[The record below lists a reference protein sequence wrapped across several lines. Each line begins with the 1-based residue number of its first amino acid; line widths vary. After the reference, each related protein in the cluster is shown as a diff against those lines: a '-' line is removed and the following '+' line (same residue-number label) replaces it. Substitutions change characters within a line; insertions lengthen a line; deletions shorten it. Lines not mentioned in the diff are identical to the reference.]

1 MRLLLCC
8 LLWCSTILVGHAA
21 DQPSVDLPPPAEVT
35 AWNRPIVQ
43 LRAPLQGL
51 TPAERA
57 ARIAQRLAALDLT
70 ANTEPARI
78 QVTTLES
85 QPALLILV
93 GDRLIMALL
102 DGDRDAESGQSLADL
117 GAQTLTALEGILAAK
132 REQAQPRRWLMGV
145 LRALGATVA
154 LLVAVVALRRMY
166 RTALERVLRVAT
178 PRVPLVGGIDASS
191 VATWLLTQAV
201 KLPLLAVGAFA
212 IFVGLELVLH
222 AFPYTRPWAAA
233 LGGGSLALLGSLLA
247 GFVSAL
253 PGLAMV
259 AVIVLLTRM
268 LSKAQAVFLD
278 SVASGKVQVGW
289 MEPETARAS
298 RRVISILLWL
308 FAITVAY
315 PYLPGSSSDAFKGV
329 SVFAGLLLT
338 LGSAGLV
345 GQVVSGLMV
354 VYARTMRTGDLVKIG
369 EVIGEV
375 VEIGFLSTKL
385 RSNLREEITIP
396 NSSLVG
402 ATVINWSRLEAD
414 HAQIRATVTI
424 GYDTPWRQVQAMLI
438 AAAARVPRI
447 LAEPAPFV
455 VQRALSD
462 FYVEYDLRC
471 AIADTKS
478 RFSVLSE
485 LHGEIQDEF
494 NAHGVQIMSPHF
506 ESQPAQPVLVPK
518 ANWHLAP
525 AVPPAG

>member
-1 MRLLLCC
+1 MHWLLICVF
-8 LLWCSTILVGHAA
+8 WCATVFVAQGAEGAAA
-21 DQPSVDLPPPAEVT
+21 DAPPPADVI
-35 AWNRPIVQ
+35 AWNRPIIQ
-43 LRAPLQGL
+43 LRAELQGL
-51 TPAERA
+51 SPAERA
-57 ARIAQRLAALDLT
+57 ARIAERLANLDVNATSEL
-70 ANTEPARI
+70 ARV
-78 QVTTLES
+78 QAATVEG
-85 QPALLILV
+85 QEALLILV

-102 DGDRDAESGQSLADL
+102 PGDRDAESGQSLANL
-117 GAQTLTALEGILAAK
+117 GDQAMSGINAILAAK
-132 REQAQPRRWLMGV
+132 REQAQPQRLLMSAVQVLGSSLALLLVIGV
-145 LRALGATVA
+145 LFRLYRRGVA
-154 LLVAVVALRRMY
+154 RLVQL
-166 RTALERVLRVAT
+166 TI
-178 PRVPLVGGIDASS
+178 PRLPRLGGIDPSAVVS
-191 VATWLLTQAV
+191 WLLTQLV
-201 KLPLLAVGAFA
+201 KLPVLAAGLLAV
-212 IFVGLELVLH
+212 FVWLELVLQ

-233 LGGGSLALLGSLLA
+233 LGTGSLRLLGSLVT

-259 AVIVLLTRM
+259 AVIIILTRM
-268 LSKAQAVFLD
+268 LSKAQAVFFD
-278 SVASGKVQVGW
+278 AIAAGTVQVAW

-298 RRVISILLWL
+298 RRVIAILLWL

-354 VYARTMRTGDLVKIG
+354 VYARTMRAGALVKIG
-369 EVIGEV
+369 DVIGEV
-375 VEIGFLSTKL
+375 SEIGFLSTKL
-385 RSNLREEITIP
+385 RSRLREEVTIP

-402 ATVINWSRLEAD
+402 ATVINWSRLEAG
-414 HAQIRATVTI
+414 HAQIQATVTI

-438 AAAARVPRI
+438 AAAGRLPRI

-471 AIADTKS
+471 AIADPKS

-494 NAHGVQIMSPHF
+494 STHGVQIMSPHF
-506 ESQPAQPVLVPK
+506 EHQPAQPVLVTK
-518 ANWHLAP
+518 ADWHRAP

>member
-1 MRLLLCC
+1 MRPLLCC
-8 LLWCSTILVGHAA
+8 LLWCSTLLAA
-21 DQPSVDLPPPAEVT
+21 GAAEKPGVDLPPPAEVS

-51 TPAERA
+51 SPAERA
-57 ARIAQRLAALDLT
+57 ARITQRLAALDLA
-70 ANTEPARI
+70 ANTDPARI
-78 QVTTLES
+78 QVTTLEG
-85 QPALLILV
+85 QQALLILV
-93 GDRLIMALL
+93 GDRLIMSLL
-102 DGDRDAESGQSLADL
+102 EGDRDPESGQSLADL
-117 GAQTLTALEGILAAK
+117 GAQALAAIDGVLAAK
-132 REQAQPRRWLMGV
+132 REQAQPRRWLMGGLQV
-145 LRALGATVA
+145 LGATVA
-154 LLVAVVALRRMY
+154 LLVAVAALLRCY
-166 RTALERVLRVAT
+166 RSALDRVLRLAT
-178 PRVPLVGGIDASS
+178 PRLPRVGGIDASS
-191 VATWLLTQAV
+191 VATWLLTHAV
-201 KLPLLAVGAFA
+201 KLPLLALGALATF
-212 IFVGLELVLH
+212 IWLELLLH

-233 LGGGSLALLGSLLA
+233 LGSGSLALFGSLLA

-259 AVIVLLTRM
+259 AVILILTRM
-268 LSKAQAVFLD
+268 LSKAQAVFFD
-278 SVASGKVQVGW
+278 AIANGTMHVAW

-369 EVIGEV
+369 DVVGEV

-385 RSNLREEITIP
+385 RSRLREEVTIP
-396 NSSLVG
+396 NASLVG
-402 ATVINWSRLEAD
+402 ATVINWSRLESGY
-414 HAQIRATVTI
+414 AQIQATVTI

-438 AAAARVPRI
+438 AAAGRVPRI

-471 AIADTKS
+471 AIADTKA
-478 RFSVLSE
+478 RFGVLSE

-506 ESQPAQPVLVPK
+506 EHQPAQPVLVPK